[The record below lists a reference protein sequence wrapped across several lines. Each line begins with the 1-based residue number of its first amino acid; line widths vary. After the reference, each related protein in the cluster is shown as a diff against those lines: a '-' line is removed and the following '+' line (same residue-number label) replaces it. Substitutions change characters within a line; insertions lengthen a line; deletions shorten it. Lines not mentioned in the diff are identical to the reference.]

1 MPTRTDYKNQV
12 PRQGGPGSDIKARNT
27 GSSKAILADGKENY
41 FLTNGYVTQEA
52 LSFLLIYGKNHS
64 VSMLGLGP

>member
-1 MPTRTDYKNQV
+1 MPTRTDYKNHV

-41 FLTNGYVTQEA
+41 F
-52 LSFLLIYGKNHS
+52 
-64 VSMLGLGP
+64 